1 MKFGNRQSQIN
12 LGSTW
17 TIEVKGGWHDPR
29 GKRHPNKVST
39 TKYKWYSFLPMGL
52 YEQFRRVA
60 NLYFAFHAAITLT
73 PVSPVNPWSTIL
85 PLAFVI
91 GVSMAKEGIEDI
103 RRGRSDKDVNNRQI
117 QTLDADGV
125 FRKRRWKQ
133 LNSGN
138 IVRVERNEFFPA
150 DLLFLFSNN
159 PTGSCYVETA
169 NLDGETNLKIKRCLN
184 DTAGLCENDLKGF
197 NAVIQCEPPNSSIY
211 SFRGNLQW
219 NERILSLTPG
229 QILLRG
235 SKLRNTEFAYGVVL
249 YKGYETKI
257 MMNSTSPPSKRSSVE
272 RQLDFIILFQILLLI
287 CMSAT
292 SAIIFAVWLAQDK
305 DKNWYLQVNLN
316 SGSNSIS
323 KAAYNYS
330 NPFVAGILQF
340 FTCLVL
346 YGKDIESLSNLVIRF
361 FQFQQFGF
369 CNFLT
374 YES

>member
-1 MKFGNRQSQIN
+1 MKMRFISFINYLRQREKN
-12 LGSTW
+12 LESTR
-17 TIEVKGGWHDPR
+17 TIEVKGSWHDPK
-29 GKRHPNKVST
+29 GKKYPNKIST

-73 PVSPVNPWSTIL
+73 PVSPVNPITTVL

-91 GVSMAKEGIEDI
+91 GVSMAKEGLEDI
-103 RRGRSDKDVNNRQI
+103 RRGRSDKDVNNRLV
-117 QTLDADGV
+117 QTLDSDGV

-138 IVRVERNEFFPA
+138 IVKVECDEFFPA

-159 PTGSCYVETA
+159 PAGTCYVETA

-184 DTAGLCENDLKGF
+184 DTAGLSENNLKGF
-197 NAVIQCEPPNSSIY
+197 NAVVQCEHPNSSIY
-211 SFRGNLQW
+211 SFRGNFLW
-219 NERILSLTPG
+219 NDKIFSLTPG

-257 MMNSTSPPSKRSSVE
+257 MMNSTHPPSKRSSVE
-272 RQLDFIILFQILLLI
+272 HQLDSIILFQLLLLI

-292 SAIIFAVWLAQDK
+292 SAMIFAVWLAQDK
-305 DKNWYLQVNLN
+305 DKHWYLQVNLN
-316 SGSNSIS
+316 NGSNLIS

-330 NPFVAGILQF
+330 NPFVAAILQF

-346 YGKDIESLSNLVIRF
+346 YGKDFESLSNLTIRF
-361 FQFQQFGF
+361 H
-369 CNFLT
+369 
-374 YES
+374 

>member
-1 MKFGNRQSQIN
+1 
-12 LGSTW
+12 
-17 TIEVKGGWHDPR
+17 
-29 GKRHPNKVST
+29 
-39 TKYKWYSFLPMGL
+39 MGL

-103 RRGRSDKDVNNRQI
+103 RRGRSDKDVNNRHI
-117 QTLDADGV
+117 QTLDSDGI

-138 IVRVERNEFFPA
+138 IVRVQRNEFFPA

-197 NAVIQCEPPNSSIY
+197 NAVIQCEQPNSSIY

-272 RQLDFIILFQILLLI
+272 RQLDFIILFQLLLLI

-292 SAIIFAVWLAQDK
+292 SAIVFAVWLAQENN
-305 DKNWYLQVNLN
+305 KNWYLQVNLN
-316 SGSNSIS
+316 NGSNSIS

-346 YGKDIESLSNLVIRF
+346 YGKDIKSLSNLVIGF
-361 FQFQQFGF
+361 FQFQRFSF

-374 YES
+374 